1 MSDSQNINN
10 QSEINKMK
18 AEIMYD
24 EIIIKYNHIKDIDN
38 EENVIK
44 KIIELNFDENQLKE
58 YYEQRIY
65 DEFEE
70 EYGLSA
76 ILEVEDIK
84 EKIKELHCNKEL
96 IERWIESLP
105 TEQKFF
111 RFNY

>member
-24 EIIIKYNHIKDIDN
+24 EIITKHNHIKDIDN

-96 IERWIESLP
+96 IERWIESLLI
-105 TEQKFF
+105 E
-111 RFNY
+111 